1 MYLPFENSTTRIAIL
16 NVSGT
21 LHKTAMVFTTTHN
34 FSLSNCNNVCAAV
47 GSRICRLTNFF
58 YNFFFQANED
68 SISSCGKRLQ
78 TASTVSPLPPLST
91 KRSSV
96 AMVDLVP
103 ISNQWSKSE
112 GSCDQQTFLTQ
123 VLICLI
129 LVLVTSSCFSSRAET
144 RHQLVAPKGQLISES
159 SNSATNRRS

>member
-1 MYLPFENSTTRIAIL
+1 MCGGGLQ
-16 NVSGT
+16 
-21 LHKTAMVFTTTHN
+21 K
-34 FSLSNCNNVCAAV
+34 LSFDE
-47 GSRICRLTNFF
+47 LFF
-58 YNFFFQANED
+58 YFSFFQANED
-68 SISSCGKRLQ
+68 SISSCGKRLP

-129 LVLVTSSCFSSRAET
+129 LVLVTSSCLSSRTEIC
-144 RHQLVAPKGQLISES
+144 HQLVGPSGHKSILQES
-159 SNSATNRRS
+159 NITFDRKFQIFLAKLYFKTWC

>member
-1 MYLPFENSTTRIAIL
+1 
-16 NVSGT
+16 
-21 LHKTAMVFTTTHN
+21 MVFTTTHN
-34 FSLSNCNNVCAAV
+34 FSLSNCNNVRR
-47 GSRICRLTNFF
+47 GGLQKLSFDELFF
-58 YNFFFQANED
+58 YFSFFQANED
-68 SISSCGKRLQ
+68 SISSCGKRLP

-129 LVLVTSSCFSSRAET
+129 LVLVTSSCLLSSRTEIF
-144 RHQLVAPKGQLISES
+144 HQLVGPSGHKSILQES
-159 SNSATNRRS
+159 NI

>member
-1 MYLPFENSTTRIAIL
+1 MWLL
-16 NVSGT
+16 
-21 LHKTAMVFTTTHN
+21 
-34 FSLSNCNNVCAAV
+34 SLEAV
-47 GSRICRLTNFF
+47 IWQIIF
-58 YNFFFQANED
+58 YSFFQANED
-68 SISSCGKRLQ
+68 SISSCGKRLP

-129 LVLVTSSCFSSRAET
+129 LVLVTSFCLSSRAEIC
-144 RHQLVAPKGQLISES
+144 HQLVCPSGDKSIICLILVLITSSCLSSRAEICHQLVCPSKHKSIL
-159 SNSATNRRS
+159 